1 AIERPTSGEIWLG
14 NQLAWS
20 ARRANLPRPGYVMP
34 IFQDPVASLQQRWP
48 LWRTITEPLCAPHR
62 GRRPSSRQRRALA
75 IDGLARVGLSSLD
88 PDTRPAELS
97 VGQCQRIS
105 ILRALIADPAVLIAD
120 EPASA
125 GPQHHR
131 RHPAPAV
138 RARPVRHRH
147 HRRQP
152 RRPHAR
158 RPRRLRAA
166 HGTRHDASP
175 RQFPTALGVHNF
187 WWRNDSRAGPSSSS
201 LQTVHPLPRSG

>member
-1 AIERPTSGEIWLG
+1 MGASGSGKSTLLRLLGAIERPSSGEIWLG
-14 NQLAWS
+14 NQLTWS

-62 GRRPSSRQRRALA
+62 GGRPSSRQRRALA

-125 GPQHHR
+125 LDLSATADILPL
-131 RHPAPAV
+131 
-138 RARPVRHRH
+138 
-147 HRRQP
+147 
-152 RRPHAR
+152 
-158 RPRRLRAA
+158 LRALA
-166 HGTRHDASP
+166 QSGTAIIVASHDGRMLDALADCVLHMEHGTMPHHD
-175 RQFPTALGVHNF
+175 
-187 WWRNDSRAGPSSSS
+187 SS
-201 LQTVHPLPRSG
+201 LPR